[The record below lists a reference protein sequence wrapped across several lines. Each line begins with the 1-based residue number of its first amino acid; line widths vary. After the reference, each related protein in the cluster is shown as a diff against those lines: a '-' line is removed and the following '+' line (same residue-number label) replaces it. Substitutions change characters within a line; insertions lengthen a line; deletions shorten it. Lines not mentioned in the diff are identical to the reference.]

1 MSEPT
6 TAYFHGDFRPLADA
20 KISVRSKALNYG
32 LGCFEGIRG
41 YWNQQASQLFI
52 FRLEDHYRRLQ
63 QSCRI
68 LHLPLNHNVEEMVQ
82 ITVELCRRNNHRE
95 DIYIRPIAFC
105 NSERLPPILIE
116 EDGEFAIYTMPMGDY
131 LDTSKGVTACV
142 SSWRRVSD
150 NMIPARAKPTAAY
163 LNSAL
168 ARYEAKANGYDEAI
182 LLTNEGYVSEASAE
196 HIFIVRN
203 GTLIT
208 SSAQDDILE
217 GITRHTILEVA
228 PSELNRQVIE
238 RRISRTELYA
248 ADEAFLCGTG
258 AQIAP
263 LVMIDQRKI
272 ADGAVGPVTEELQK
286 LYFAIVRGEVTK
298 YAGWCQPVYA

>member
-1 MSEPT
+1 MPEPT
-6 TAYFHGDFRPLADA
+6 TVYFHGDFRPLADA
-20 KISVRSKALNYG
+20 RISVRSKGLNYG

-41 YWNQQASQLFI
+41 YWNQRADQLFI
-52 FRLEDHYRRLQ
+52 FRLEDHFRRLQ

-68 LHLPLNHNVEEMVQ
+68 LHLPLKHSVEEMME
-82 ITVELCRRNNHRE
+82 ITVEICRRNDHRE
-95 DIYIRPIAFC
+95 DIYVRPIAFC
-105 NSERLPPILIE
+105 NSERLAPVLIE
-116 EDGEFAIYTMPMGDY
+116 EDGEFAIYTMPLGDY

-196 HIFIVRN
+196 HIFIVRD

-208 SSAQDDILE
+208 PSAQDDNLE
-217 GITRHTILEVA
+217 GITRRTVLEVA
-228 PSELNRQVIE
+228 PNELNRPVIE

-263 LVMIDQRKI
+263 LVMIDKRKI
-272 ADGAVGPVTEELQK
+272 GDGAVGPVTEELQK